1 MKTWSPKAR
10 YCASNWIMALEIWH
24 FQASKCQKVI
34 LDVRYPWAE
43 GLMTL
48 EKSHFQDA
56 KIRMSFSRHHIPLM
70 RGSYD
75 SPLIA
80 FSGIC
85 NVKKDFH
92 KKSWTL
98 ETKESRPAKYPI
110 FRPPKYRICAR
121 RVPALSRVSE
131 DQWINAYSGRQYAKQ
146 QLHESKIPSIRISQ
160 TPEESHFQAAGMANG
175 GSHES
180 GYRCIGDFIKRQ
192 ETHFQA
198 SNMMKSC

>member
-98 ETKESRPAKYPI
+98 EATKISNMRSPGASIEPSVWGPMNKRI
-110 FRPPKYRICAR
+110 FGSAICQTAA
-121 RVPALSRVSE
+121 PWKQDTLDPNFSDPWGIALSGG
-131 DQWINAYSGRQYAKQ
+131 WNG
-146 QLHESKIPSIRISQ
+146 ES
-160 TPEESHFQAAGMANG
+160 

-180 GYRCIGDFIKRQ
+180 GYRCVGDFIKRQ